1 MVRVQFHEKDNTT
14 TISIEGRFVGRYAQ
28 DTRSLL
34 ASKQIPE
41 RVIIDLSE
49 LSWADLIGEEVLCWL
64 GSIGC
69 KFVAGNAY
77 ASFLCE
83 KLRLRLAQLQ
93 RQSEERPATS
103 STTEGRI
110 RH

>member
-14 TISIEGRFVGRYAQ
+14 TMRIEGRFVGRYAE
-28 DTRSLL
+28 DVRSLL
-34 ASKQIPE
+34 ASKQISGKL
-41 RVIIDLSE
+41 IIDLSE

-77 ASFLCE
+77 SSFLCE
-83 KLRLRLAQLQ
+83 KLRLR
-93 RQSEERPATS
+93 PAPMAAAK
-103 STTEGRI
+103 
-110 RH
+110 